1 MAGARPHR
9 LVAGHGRGRPGQCMV
24 GAALQHR
31 ARVPATRLRFL
42 CEQQE
47 HQGQR
52 GGGVCGR
59 ELPGISRAQ
68 GFACAARLRL
78 PQVPFQNAATR
89 GAGTRGCHLPLVHE
103 SRRQLARTEA
113 SRRLRATLCGGSS
126 RSRGSRRCCRQ
137 FCAAVRQGFACPSHS
152 GKVSPA
158 LRPWQG
164 FACPWHPAFGKAPP
178 ALRTI
183 ELARLRL
190 PGFLGPA
197 PVRGGVQNNNH
208 QLARLRLPL
217 ATRIWKGS
225 ACPSHY

>member
-31 ARVPATRLRFL
+31 ARVPAARLRFL

-158 LRPWQG
+158 LG
-164 FACPWHPAFGKAPP
+164 FACPPAYGKASP

-190 PGFLGPA
+190 PGFLTPF
-197 PVRGGVQNNNH
+197 R
-208 QLARLRLPL
+208 AREKNEHTAIARYKK
-217 ATRIWKGS
+217 I
-225 ACPSHY
+225 

>member
-1 MAGARPHR
+1 
-9 LVAGHGRGRPGQCMV
+9 MV
-24 GAALQHR
+24 GVPLPKL
-31 ARVPATRLRFL
+31 ARVPCARLRFL
-42 CEQQE
+42 REQQE

-152 GKVSPA
+152 GKASP
-158 LRPWQG
+158 P
-164 FACPWHPAFGKAPP
+164 FAVEPH
-178 ALRTI
+178 
-183 ELARLRL
+183 
-190 PGFLGPA
+190 
-197 PVRGGVQNNNH
+197 V
-208 QLARLRLPL
+208 ARLRLPL
-217 ATRIWKGS
+217 APAYGKASPALRTLWILLRPFR
-225 ACPSHY
+225 AR